1 MTKTSAAAA
10 VHSGASESISDE
22 SLRSFAG
29 YSMKRTINVVKAD
42 LARVLEPYGLRMM
55 TFTALIL
62 IVDNPDLS
70 QTQLAG
76 ALAIERS
83 NLVTIIDDLE
93 KNGWIARNPAPNDR
107 RTHALRATRAGR
119 ELLEKAFAAARAHE
133 ETLLA
138 GLDDSEKSTL
148 FSALRKIERSAL
160 GGAR

>member
-29 YSMKRTINVVKAD
+29 YSMKRTFNVVKAD

-83 NLVTIIDDLE
+83 NLVTIVDDLE

>member
-10 VHSGASESISDE
+10 VHSGASESISDV

-29 YSMKRTINVVKAD
+29 YSMKRTFNVVKAD

>member
-1 MTKTSAAAA
+1 VTKTSAAAA

-29 YSMKRTINVVKAD
+29 YSMKRTFNVVKAD